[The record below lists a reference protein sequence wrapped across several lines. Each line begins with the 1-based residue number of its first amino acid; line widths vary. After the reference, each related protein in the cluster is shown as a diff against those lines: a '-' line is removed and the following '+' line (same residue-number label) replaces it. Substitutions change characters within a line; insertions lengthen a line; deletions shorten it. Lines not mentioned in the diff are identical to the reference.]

1 MTWYQPA
8 FSIQD
13 GHVRT
18 VLSQKVWYQG
28 HHDYRVARSRSV
40 KPPKECQ
47 LLQAMKTSTIL
58 DIPTKVSCRH
68 TSIPSVS
75 LTFVLRLLHSGSFR
89 GLEEND
95 ESTDRIISQQL
106 YYCPSTYLIPWI
118 LDLGVLTRNVKLN
131 ALMDLAKAPTGNY
144 FSPSWPGPSSD
155 AFNPLGQLAAL
166 NVLNAGI
173 ATATKLYAHSP
184 YMNRYLL

>member
-1 MTWYQPA
+1 M
-8 FSIQD
+8 
-13 GHVRT
+13 
-18 VLSQKVWYQG
+18 VLSQKVWYRG
-28 HHDYRVARSRSV
+28 HHGYRAARSRSV

-47 LLQAMKTSTIL
+47 LLQAMKTSTISV
-58 DIPTKVSCRH
+58 IPTKVPCCH

-75 LTFVLRLLHSGSFR
+75 LTFVLRLLHSRSLR

-95 ESTDRIISQQL
+95 KPTDCIIGQQL
-106 YYCPSTYLIPWI
+106 HYCPGTYFVSRIFDVCMLMR
-118 LDLGVLTRNVKLN
+118 DTKLN

-184 YMNRYLL
+184 FMNRYLL